1 MKRWSAVL
9 AVVGALCVGCDGKK
23 SSDRPTRAQLR
34 KTGAATVEV
43 IPSEG
48 QLPYCML
55 YTVSEKGVIR
65 QLTLTRE
72 NRSIK
77 CDPNKPVANTSFRIP
92 AQEGKVRMYIFFS
105 DDRIPAG
112 PVAQQLY
119 DLRAQ
124 ERINAMDLRLPGR
137 VFVETLEFS
146 PEESAP
152 SVTGAVVGS
161 HGEVDGGI
169 NGNGTN
175 GIGAPVLADGGTEGG
190 PGASDETP

>member
-1 MKRWSAVL
+1 MKRWCGFLAMVAV
-9 AVVGALCVGCDGKK
+9 ALWTSCDGKK
-23 SSDRPTRAQLR
+23 SDRPTRAQLR

-43 IPSEG
+43 VPSDG

-72 NRSIK
+72 NRSIR
-77 CDPNKPVANTSFRIP
+77 CDANRPVANTSFRIP
-92 AQEGKVRMYIFFS
+92 VQEGKVRMYIFFS
-105 DDRIPAG
+105 DERIPAG

-119 DLRAQ
+119 DLRGQ

-146 PEESAP
+146 PEEAAP
-152 SVTGAVVGS
+152 TVTGAVVGAQ
-161 HGEVDGGI
+161 GEVDAGT
-169 NGNGTN
+169 NGNGN
-175 GIGAPVLADGGTEGG
+175 GAGAPVLPDGGTLGAP
-190 PGASDETP
+190 PGSEETP

>member
-9 AVVGALCVGCDGKK
+9 AAVALCSGCDGNK
-23 SSDRPTRAQLR
+23 SERPARAQLR
-34 KTGAATVEV
+34 RTGSATVEV
-43 IPSEG
+43 IPAEG

-72 NRSIK
+72 NRSIR
-77 CDPNKPVANTSFRIP
+77 CDPNRPVANTSFRIP

-119 DLRAQ
+119 DLRGQ
-124 ERINAMDLRLPGR
+124 VRINAMDLRLPGR
-137 VFVETLEFS
+137 VFVETLEFA

-152 SVTGAVVGS
+152 PVTGAVVGS
-161 HGEVDGGI
+161 HGEVDGGVT
-169 NGNGTN
+169 NGT
-175 GIGAPVLADGGTEGG
+175 GAPVLPDGGTLLV
-190 PGASDETP
+190 PGAADNNTP

>member
-9 AVVGALCVGCDGKK
+9 AVVALCAGCDDKK

-43 IPSEG
+43 VPSEG

-72 NRSIK
+72 NRSIR
-77 CDPNKPVANTSFRIP
+77 CDPNKPIANTSFRIP

-119 DLRAQ
+119 DLRGQ

-152 SVTGAVVGS
+152 PVTGAVVGS
-161 HGEVDGGI
+161 HGEVDAGI
-169 NGNGTN
+169 DGTENGNGT
-175 GIGAPVLADGGTEGG
+175 GAPVLPDGGTVGT
-190 PGASDETP
+190 PGASDEAP